1 MPAIRWFTV
10 YLALALASSPA
21 QGAENLAL
29 IIANQNYKDFGD
41 ARDAFDATLANDALR
56 AADFDLKIIRN
67 LNRKGLAKVAA
78 GIRSDIETSDRVIIF
93 VSGHIVSTGR
103 ESWLLTTDAKRVD
116 GLLVGAYGLPIHVLA
131 DLLADKAGA
140 AVLLV
145 GHSGAARRLGKGL
158 EYGYIAAEIPQG
170 VTVFS
175 GRTGDLVT
183 VLREQLLQPGTS
195 IGEAA
200 EAAPPGVAA
209 YGFLSRLVGIFPAV
223 VAGDPADPADQD
235 AQELQKSPVELAR
248 EGEIALGLDRDAR
261 REIQRDL
268 SLLGYDTRG
277 VDGIFGPGTRAAV
290 TEWQTANALEATSY
304 LTGNQITALEAAAEV
319 RAQKQE
325 EEDRLRQEEL
335 ERLDAAYWRETGR
348 DGGEADL
355 RAYLKRYPDGLFSD
369 IARDRLQVF
378 DEGRRDSAAIA
389 EANAWDLAVETDT
402 EAGYV
407 YFLGNY
413 PDGVFA
419 ESAEDRL
426 EDLREA
432 RENSDIIK
440 DAKDEERRVVVNPIT
455 RILVEQ
461 RLRALGL
468 RPGSVDGNFNDDT
481 RTAVRRFQRSAG
493 LPVTGYV
500 TRATLVRLLGAG

>member
-1 MPAIRWFTV
+1 MPALRWFTV
-10 YLALALASSPA
+10 YLALALASSAA

-56 AADFDLKIIRN
+56 AADFELKIIRN

-93 VSGHIVSTGR
+93 VSGHVVSTGR

-116 GLLVGAYGLPIHVLA
+116 GLLVGAYGLPIHVLT

-140 AVLLV
+140 AVLLI
-145 GHSGAARRLGKGL
+145 GHSGAVRRLGKGL
-158 EYGYIAAEIPQG
+158 EYGYVAAEIPQG
-170 VTVFS
+170 VAVFS
-175 GRTGDLVT
+175 GPTGDLVT
-183 VLREQLLQPGTS
+183 VLREQLLQPGAS

-200 EAAPPGVAA
+200 EAAPSVVAA
-209 YGFLSRLVGIFPAV
+209 YGFLSRLVGIVPAV
-223 VAGDPADPADQD
+223 VDSVVADQD
-235 AQELQKSPVELAR
+235 AQEVQKSPVELAR
-248 EGEIALGLDRDAR
+248 EGEIALGLNRDAR

-268 SLLGYDTRG
+268 SLLGFDTRG
-277 VDGIFGPGTRAAV
+277 VDGIFGPGSRAAV
-290 TEWQTANALEATSY
+290 TEWQTANGLQATSY
-304 LTGNQITALEAAAEV
+304 LTGNQITALDAAADV
-319 RAQKQE
+319 RAQALE
-325 EEDRLRQEEL
+325 EQDRLRQEEL

-378 DEGRRDSAAIA
+378 DEGRRDSGAIA

-402 EAGYV
+402 EAGYD

-426 EDLREA
+426 EDLRQA

-440 DAKDEERRVVVNPIT
+440 DARDEERRVVANPIT

>member
-1 MPAIRWFTV
+1 MPAFRWFAV
-10 YLALALASSPA
+10 YLALALVSAPA

-29 IIANQNYKDFGD
+29 IIANQNYKDFGN
-41 ARDAFDATLANDALR
+41 ARDAYDATLANDALR
-56 AADFDLKIIRN
+56 AAGFELRIIRN
-67 LNRKGLAKVAA
+67 LNRKGLASAAA
-78 GIRSDIETSDRVIIF
+78 GIRADIEASDRVIIF

-116 GLLVGAYGLPIHVLA
+116 GLLVGAYGLPIHVLT

-145 GHSGAARRLGKGL
+145 GHSGAVRRLGKGL
-158 EYGYIAAEIPQG
+158 EYGFAPAEIPQG

-183 VLREQLLQPGTS
+183 VLREHLLQPGTS

-200 EAAPPGVAA
+200 EAAPSGVAA
-209 YGFLSRLVGIFPAV
+209 YGFLPRLVGIVPAV
-223 VAGDPADPADQD
+223 AASDAADQD
-235 AQELQKSPVELAR
+235 AQESQKSPVELAR

-277 VDGIFGPGTRAAV
+277 VDGIFGAGTRAAV
-290 TEWQTANALEATSY
+290 TEWQTANGLEATSY
-304 LTGNQITALEAAAEV
+304 LTGNQITALDAAAEV
-319 RAQKQE
+319 RAQKLDQ
-325 EEDRLRQEEL
+325 EDRLRQEEL

-348 DGGEADL
+348 NGGKADL

-369 IARDRLQVF
+369 IARDRLRVF

-389 EANAWDLAVETDT
+389 EANAWDLAVETNT
-402 EAGYV
+402 EAGYDH
-407 YFLGNY
+407 FLGNY
-413 PDGVFA
+413 PDGAFA
-419 ESAEDRL
+419 ESAERRL

-440 DAKDEERRVVVNPIT
+440 DARDEERRVLLNPIT

-461 RLRALGL
+461 RLRVLGL
-468 RPGSVDGNFNDDT
+468 RPGKVDGKINDDT
-481 RTAVRRFQRSAG
+481 RAALRRFQRSSG

-500 TRATLVRLLGAG
+500 TRATLARLLGSG